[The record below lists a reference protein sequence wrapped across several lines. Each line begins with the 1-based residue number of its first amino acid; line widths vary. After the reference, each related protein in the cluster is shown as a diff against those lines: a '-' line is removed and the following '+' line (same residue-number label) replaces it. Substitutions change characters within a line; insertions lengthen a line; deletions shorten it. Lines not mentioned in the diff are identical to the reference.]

1 MMTTMTQPPT
11 WTLPLSVA
19 PMMQRTDKHYRY
31 LLRRISARTLLY
43 TEMITMR
50 AILHGD
56 RDHLLGYHADEH
68 PLVLQVG
75 GDDPHE
81 AAQVARIAQQYHYDE
96 INLNIGCPSERVQSG
111 NFGACLMASP
121 ELVRDCVRAMREAS
135 DLPVTV
141 KHRIGI
147 DDHDS
152 YEDMLRFVD
161 TVHER
166 EGCARFTVHARK
178 AWLKGLSPRENRE
191 IPPLRYEEVY
201 RLKRERPELVIE
213 LNGGVKTIEEARA
226 HLEHVDAV
234 MIGRAA
240 YDDPMI
246 FASADRD
253 LFGATQAHVPTTHEV
268 VEGMYD
274 YIEAHMRAGGRL
286 NQVTRHMLNLFTGQR
301 GARAW
306 RRTLSEGHHLEGAG
320 VALVR
325 EALAKVPLE
334 QPDAPQGAP
343 YAAHID

>member
-1 MMTTMTQPPT
+1 
-11 WTLPLSVA
+11 
-19 PMMQRTDKHYRY
+19 MMQRTDKHYRY

-121 ELVRDCVRAMREAS
+121 ELVRDCVRAMREATA
-135 DLPVTV
+135 LPVTV

-191 IPPLRYEEVY
+191 IPPLRYDTV
-201 RLKRERPELVIE
+201 RQLAAERPHLDFE
-213 LNGGVKTIEEARA
+213 LNGGVKDLDQAAGI
-226 HLEHVDAV
+226 LEQGDIKAV
-234 MIGRAA
+234 MIGRGVTDNPWVLARADERFFGTASPADSPAA
-240 YDDPMI
+240 AVRSY
-246 FASADRD
+246 
-253 LFGATQAHVPTTHEV
+253 LGHVERSML
-268 VEGMYD
+268 EGVPYRVLIRPLLGM
-274 YIEAHMRAGGRL
+274 
-286 NQVTRHMLNLFTGQR
+286 FTGMR

-306 RRTLSEGHHLEGAG
+306 RRHLSETATLPGSDAATIEAGLELIEGAP
-320 VALVR
+320 VH
-325 EALAKVPLE
+325 
-334 QPDAPQGAP
+334 GAAVYP
-343 YAAHID
+343 ETTAASGR